1 MAEESPEKPPKKRRG
16 QRGIGKRTIAQMAHA
31 ARLDAEGGPL
41 SVATLSELDVL
52 RYKMRWHMNRFAAL
66 QQQNPPPYEKMEK
79 HLNLA
84 ADAAKEGA
92 PYHFSRISGVLV
104 GAMNL
109 QAIEVSGGLPDEQ
122 DGSWVDTRRPALE
135 PKEPEVIDVPPE
147 EPKAATG

>member
-1 MAEESPEKPPKKRRG
+1 MAEETTAKPRKK
-16 QRGIGKRTIAQMAHA
+16 RGIGKRTLAVLAREAQM
-31 ARLDAEGGPL
+31 DASGEPL
-41 SVATLSELDVL
+41 KVATLSELDVL
-52 RYKMRWHMNRFAAL
+52 RYKMRWHMNRFASL
-66 QQQNPPPYEKMEK
+66 QAKTPPDYDRMEK
-79 HLNLA
+79 HLNYA

-122 DGSWVDTRRPALE
+122 DGSWVDTRKPALLE
-135 PKEPEVIDVPPE
+135 GKEPEVIDVVPE